1 MRQRSAHTGNP
12 PPSSGGMILKINVL
26 LLYAAG
32 LGAIAYWIW
41 PTSARDWGWG
51 FISLLLT
58 MAAVATLID
67 AIKAAVK
74 LIQLERALAGYLAQG
89 NKPKTAEMASLE
101 ALKRAGM
108 IEGHDR

>member
-1 MRQRSAHTGNP
+1 MKARHADPVTPLPTGGSVFKVNA
-12 PPSSGGMILKINVL
+12 L
-26 LLYAAG
+26 LLYATG

-51 FISLLLT
+51 FISFLLA
-58 MAAVATLID
+58 MAALATLID
-67 AIKAAVK
+67 GIKAAAK
-74 LIQLERALAGYLAQG
+74 LIQQERAIARYLAQG
-89 NKPKTAEMASLE
+89 GRPKTAEMASLD